1 MNEEEQ
7 IASSGFIDTNPYPDE
22 EQLKTIEGK
31 PVYAAPFGYKFGN
44 SSVDLNVKENHDT
57 MKDEYNAYWNLPRG
71 EEKDKAREDFNQKYF
86 GMSTQEVRDNQR
98 ASYLKENNALKRLDQ
113 PFQGLSAYGL
123 GTADFVM
130 DAAGTLIPGFDKVDD
145 WWDKKTKL
153 DSPTNQAIRRL
164 SSLVIPGILGG
175 NMVQGSLNAKF
186 AGGAMLSK
194 PWFQKL
200 LATGAAHGVLDMGIT
215 YLNDISEEQTMTDD
229 LSQMFPKTFGPGGR
243 IPLVNFFRTNESD
256 SPQMR
261 KLKNTLEA
269 GPFAAFGSI
278 IGGYADL
285 SKGKKVMDWFE
296 PLDDAAQAYKQ
307 TNIEFGD
314 DTDLI
319 IRLQEIDEL
328 LSLGDTNMSKEV
340 QDLLI
345 NEKIELEDLIGRNKN
360 MDDIV
365 RREEAMRTVETE
377 AAIEN
382 KLNPDYDQLELDLNI
397 DGLDPDLNSNIL
409 DDAAKAKQSVPPGNV
424 ARNMAD
430 TTAIKNGSDF
440 STGDPAPIITD
451 SMRRKGLMVGP
462 TSRGAVMGVAEEARE
477 AGRFNAIV
485 DGIRYGTKEM
495 NAAAWGIFNDIISV
509 PTVDDLRDLFATTKD
524 VKNLLGGL
532 NTVEYA
538 PEDTIRATA
547 FAIKYLFDRFLGRPI
562 AESSA
567 RVMDTLG
574 REVDTLAG
582 ALDELA
588 PEIDRNRA
596 MDLIIGK
603 LEFLLDEYALNK
615 YISGWQLRN
624 KNWFDQTPPATARE
638 AIEILT
644 EEFTEVENSIHAKNR
659 AFSKELKRLKKE
671 NPLVLKPLL
680 DAFSHT
686 NGDVDS
692 QVKLMK
698 WAADQ
703 ITPMGLLRSPDP
715 ENMNLFAKAVWAVR
729 YNNML
734 SGISAFNAGL
744 GNSLQ
749 LLTKTLTLSYGHLLT
764 IPFKPVAG
772 FTGLKRAFYYNTA
785 LYETN
790 KRAITDAYR
799 MMKKMNNDPQA
810 MLSAARKDYVFKTDK
825 AWNIMEDMIPVYE
838 STGNWG
844 RAYQFKVASNLKQ
857 LAGMKAM
864 RYGMTG
870 MVFPDVFTAS
880 HTATHISRLNAYTD
894 VLADQGFPNLT
905 MLKEAELENYSK
917 YFDESGLIK
926 NDVVKALT
934 GDIALNTDDG
944 LSNYL
949 TKATTAFPILKEV
962 MAFPRTASNYMKIG
976 LSYTPVSAIPGM
988 NKFAKT
994 IYAVSDSDIADAL
1007 MEHGIDMSKTIN
1019 ARVIFEDLRAEY
1031 IGRQALA
1038 NTMVGTLFGYAVG
1051 GNIRGNLH
1059 YNAKTRRDQ
1068 MDQGLEPKT
1077 IWVPGLNKWVSYK
1090 GWIGIEHVL
1099 APLADLAMYMKDAD
1113 EHIIESWQSKLSWTI
1128 GATFLNDTPLY
1139 GLEKVFDILNGNE
1152 RAMSQFLAGSLSSMV
1167 PLSGALNVVANAIH
1181 SAQRNIETDITEFFK
1196 NRIPGLK
1203 GTVPTAVNPIDGQ
1216 PIRDAANPALAAFNA
1231 FSPVKFHDEV
1241 KPYMQF
1247 LHDIRYG
1254 GLGAFKYDSSG
1265 SYEWS
1270 AEDQE
1275 KIFKITGALGIE
1287 KQIMRIA
1294 ARKDNQTIINDLM
1307 ALRNEYHPGND
1318 VIKLKA
1324 RLSPVHREL
1333 DLLINNAIKVAELEY
1348 LRDKPLIQQ
1357 AIINAQLAKNR
1368 MKEGDVEGAAELQK
1382 KDAEIKQL
1390 INYGN

>member
-7 IASSGFIDTNPYPDE
+7 IASMGFMNTDPYPDE
-22 EQLKTIEGK
+22 EQLETKDGK
-31 PVYAAPFGYKFGN
+31 PVFAAPFGSKFGN
-44 SSVDLNVKENHDT
+44 SSVDFNVKENNDT

-71 EEKDKAREDFNQKYF
+71 QERDKAQEAFNQKYF
-86 GMSTQEVRDNQR
+86 GMSTDEVRANQR
-98 ASYLKENNALKRLDQ
+98 QINLDANNPIKRLDNT
-113 PFQGLSAYGL
+113 FQGLSAYGL
-123 GTADFVM
+123 GGADFVM
-130 DAAGTLIPGFDKVDD
+130 DAVGTLIPSMDKADD

-175 NMVQGSLNAKF
+175 NVVQGSLNAKF
-186 AGGAMLSK
+186 AGGALLSK

-200 LATGAAHGVLDMGIT
+200 LATGAAHGTLDMGIT

-243 IPLVNFFRTNESD
+243 LPLVDFFRTNESD

-269 GPFAAFGSI
+269 APFAAVGSV

-307 TNIEFGD
+307 TNLEFGD
-314 DTDLI
+314 ETDLI

-328 LSLGDTNMSKEV
+328 LSLGNENLSKAV
-340 QDLLI
+340 QDTLI
-345 NEKIELEDLIGRNKN
+345 NEKLELEDLIGRNKN
-360 MDDIV
+360 MDDV
-365 RREEAMRTVETE
+365 ARREEAMRTVETD
-377 AAIEN
+377 AAIDN
-382 KLNPDYDQLELDLNI
+382 KLNPESDQLELDLNI

-409 DDAAKAKQSVPPGNV
+409 DDAAKAKQSIPPGNV

-462 TSRGAVMGVAEEARE
+462 TSRGAVMGVAEEARD

-509 PTVDDLRDLFATTKD
+509 PTVDDLRDLFSTTKD

-532 NTVEYA
+532 YRVEYA

-582 ALDELA
+582 ALDEMA
-588 PEIDRNRA
+588 PSIDRNRA
-596 MDLIIGK
+596 MDVIIGK

-624 KNWFDQTPPATARE
+624 KNWFDQTPPASARE
-638 AIEILT
+638 AVETLT

-659 AFSKELKRLKKE
+659 AFTKELKRLKKE

-703 ITPMGLLRSPDP
+703 ITPLGLLRSPDP
-715 ENMNLFAKAVWAVR
+715 DNMNLFAKAVWAVR

-749 LLTKTLTLSYGHLLT
+749 LLTKSMTVAYGHALT

-790 KRAITDAYR
+790 KRAVTDAYR

-810 MLSAARKDYVFKTDK
+810 MLTAARKD
-825 AWNIMEDMIPVYE
+825 
-838 STGNWG
+838 
-844 RAYQFKVASNLKQ
+844 
-857 LAGMKAM
+857 
-864 RYGMTG
+864 
-870 MVFPDVFTAS
+870 
-880 HTATHISRLNAYTD
+880 
-894 VLADQGFPNLT
+894 
-905 MLKEAELENYSK
+905 
-917 YFDESGLIK
+917 
-926 NDVVKALT
+926 
-934 GDIALNTDDG
+934 
-944 LSNYL
+944 
-949 TKATTAFPILKEV
+949 
-962 MAFPRTASNYMKIG
+962 
-976 LSYTPVSAIPGM
+976 
-988 NKFAKT
+988 
-994 IYAVSDSDIADAL
+994 
-1007 MEHGIDMSKTIN
+1007 
-1019 ARVIFEDLRAEY
+1019 
-1031 IGRQALA
+1031 
-1038 NTMVGTLFGYAVG
+1038 
-1051 GNIRGNLH
+1051 
-1059 YNAKTRRDQ
+1059 
-1068 MDQGLEPKT
+1068 
-1077 IWVPGLNKWVSYK
+1077 
-1090 GWIGIEHVL
+1090 
-1099 APLADLAMYMKDAD
+1099 
-1113 EHIIESWQSKLSWTI
+1113 
-1128 GATFLNDTPLY
+1128 
-1139 GLEKVFDILNGNE
+1139 
-1152 RAMSQFLAGSLSSMV
+1152 
-1167 PLSGALNVVANAIH
+1167 
-1181 SAQRNIETDITEFFK
+1181 
-1196 NRIPGLK
+1196 
-1203 GTVPTAVNPIDGQ
+1203 
-1216 PIRDAANPALAAFNA
+1216 
-1231 FSPVKFHDEV
+1231 
-1241 KPYMQF
+1241 
-1247 LHDIRYG
+1247 
-1254 GLGAFKYDSSG
+1254 
-1265 SYEWS
+1265 
-1270 AEDQE
+1270 
-1275 KIFKITGALGIE
+1275 
-1287 KQIMRIA
+1287 
-1294 ARKDNQTIINDLM
+1294 
-1307 ALRNEYHPGND
+1307 
-1318 VIKLKA
+1318 
-1324 RLSPVHREL
+1324 
-1333 DLLINNAIKVAELEY
+1333 
-1348 LRDKPLIQQ
+1348 
-1357 AIINAQLAKNR
+1357 
-1368 MKEGDVEGAAELQK
+1368 
-1382 KDAEIKQL
+1382 
-1390 INYGN
+1390 

>member
-7 IASSGFIDTNPYPDE
+7 IASTGFINTDPYPDE
-22 EQLKTIEGK
+22 EQVEIKEGK
-31 PVYAAPFGYKFGN
+31 PVFAAPFNYKFGN

-57 MKDEYNAYWNLPRG
+57 MKDEYDAYWNLRG
-71 EEKDKAREDFNQKYF
+71 EERDKAQEAFNQKYF

-98 ASYLKENNALKRLDQ
+98 QVNLDANNPIKRLDNV
-113 PFQGLSAYGL
+113 FQGLSAYGL
-123 GTADFVM
+123 GTADFVI
-130 DAAGTLIPGFDKVDD
+130 DAAGALIPGMDKVDD

-153 DSPTNQAIRRL
+153 DNPTHQAIRRL
-164 SSLVIPGILGG
+164 ASIVIPGILGG
-175 NMVQGSLNAKF
+175 NVVQGSLNAKF
-186 AGGAMLSK
+186 AGGALLSK

-243 IPLVNFFRTNESD
+243 IPLVDFFRTEGKGYSTRH
-256 SPQMR
+256 Q
-261 KLKNTLEA
+261 KLINALEA
-269 GPFAAFGSI
+269 GPFAVFGSV
-278 IGGYADL
+278 IGAYSDL
-285 SKGKKVMDWFE
+285 KGGKVMDWME
-296 PLDDAAQAYKQ
+296 PLDDAATAYKQ
-307 TNIEFGD
+307 TNIEFGAD
-314 DTDLI
+314 PDLVL
-319 IRLQEIDEL
+319 RLQEIDEL
-328 LSLGDTNMSKEV
+328 LSLGTENMSKAT

-345 NEKIELEDLIGRNKN
+345 NEKLELEDLIGRNKN
-360 MDDIV
+360 MDDVV
-365 RREEAMRTVETE
+365 RREEAIKEVETE
-377 AAIEN
+377 AAIDN
-382 KLNPDYDQLELDLNI
+382 KLNPDYDQLELDINV

-462 TSRGAVMGVAEEARE
+462 TSRGAVMGVAEEARDI
-477 AGRFNAIV
+477 GRFNAIV

-532 NTVEYA
+532 YRVEYA

-574 REVDTLAG
+574 REVDTLAN
-582 ALDELA
+582 ALDEMA
-588 PEIDRNRA
+588 PSVDRNRA

-624 KNWFDQTPPATARE
+624 KNWFDQTPPASARE
-638 AIEILT
+638 AVEILT

-659 AFSKELKRLKKE
+659 AFTKELKRLQKE
-671 NPLVLKPLL
+671 NPVILKPLL

-703 ITPMGLLRSPDP
+703 ITPMGLIKSPDP
-715 ENMNLFAKAVWAVR
+715 KNMNLFAKAVWAVR

-734 SGISAFNAGL
+734 SGKAPFNAGS
-744 GNSLQ
+744 GNSFQ
-749 LLTKTLTLSYGHLLT
+749 LLSKLLTLSYGHGLT
-764 IPFKPVAG
+764 TPFLKSG
-772 FTGLKRAFYYNTA
+772 FVGLKRVFYYNTA

-799 MMKKMNNDPQA
+799 MMKKVNNDPQA

-825 AWNIMEDMIPVYE
+825 AWDIMEDMVKVYE
-838 STGNWG
+838 AQGNWG
-844 RAYQFKVASNLKQ
+844 RAYQYKIASNLKQ

-864 RYGMTG
+864 RFGMTG
-870 MVFPDVFTAS
+870 MVFPDVFVAS
-880 HTATHISRLNAYTD
+880 HQATHISRLNAYTD
-894 VLADQGFPNLT
+894 VLADQGFPNPK
-905 MLKEAELENYSK
+905 MLKQAELENYSK
-917 YFDESGLIK
+917 YFDENGLIK
-926 NDVVKALT
+926 NDVVRALT
-934 GDIALNTDDG
+934 SDVALNTDDA
-944 LSNYL
+944 LSTYL
-949 TKATTAFPILKEV
+949 TEATTAFPILKEV

-994 IYAVSDSDIADAL
+994 IYARSADDIAEAL
-1007 MEHGIDMSKTIN
+1007 AEHGIDMAKTPN

-1038 NTMVGTLFGYAVG
+1038 NTIVGTLFGYAMG

-1059 YNAKTRRDQ
+1059 YNAKIRRDQ
-1068 MDQGLEPKT
+1068 MDQGLAPKT
-1077 IWVPGLNKWVSYK
+1077 IWVPGLNKWMSYK
-1090 GWIGIEHVL
+1090 GWIGLEHVL

-1113 EHIIESWQSKLSWTI
+1113 EHVIESWQSKLAWTI

-1152 RAMSQFLAGSLSSMV
+1152 RAFSQFIANAASSMV
-1167 PLSGALNVVANAIH
+1167 PLSGALNVTANAIH
-1181 SAQRNIETDITEFFK
+1181 QAQRNIETDIVEFFK
-1196 NRIPGLK
+1196 NRLPVLK
-1203 GTVPTAVNPIDGQ
+1203 GTVPMAISPIDAD
-1216 PIRDAANPALAAFNA
+1216 PIRDAANPALGAFNA
-1231 FSPVKFHDEV
+1231 FSPIQYHDELKPWQEIFHDA
-1241 KPYMQF
+1241 
-1247 LHDIRYG
+1247 RYTG
-1254 GLGAFKYDSSG
+1254 MSAFNYDSTG
-1265 SYEWS
+1265 SYKWS
-1270 AEDQE
+1270 AED
-1275 KIFKITGALGIE
+1275 KLAIFKITGKMGLDKEIV
-1287 KQIMRIA
+1287 RIA
-1294 ARKDNQTIINDLM
+1294 NRKDNKAILEETKK
-1307 ALRNEYHPGND
+1307 LRLEYHPAQN
-1318 VIKLKA
+1318 VIKLKT
-1324 RLSPVHREL
+1324 RLTPLHREF
-1333 DLLINNAIKVAELEY
+1333 DLLINTAMKMSEKQY
-1348 LRDKPLIQQ
+1348 LKDKPLIQQ

-1368 MKEGDVEGAAELQK
+1368 MKQGDVQGASELQK
-1382 KDAEIKQL
+1382 KDAQIKQL
-1390 INYGN
+1390 IQHGN

>member
-7 IASSGFIDTNPYPDE
+7 IASTGFMDTDPYPDE
-22 EQLKTIEGK
+22 EQLETIEGK
-31 PVYAAPFGYKFGN
+31 PVFAAPFGYSFGN

-71 EEKDKAREDFNQKYF
+71 EERVKAQEDFNQKYF
-86 GMSTQEVRDNQR
+86 GMSTEEVRANQR
-98 ASYLKENNALKRLDQ
+98 QVNLEANNPIKRLDNT
-113 PFQGLSAYGL
+113 FQGLSAYGL

-130 DAAGTLIPGFDKVDD
+130 DAAGTLIPGMGKVDD

-153 DSPTNQAIRRL
+153 DNPTHTAIRRL

-175 NMVQGSLNAKF
+175 NAVQGQINAKF
-186 AGGAMLSK
+186 AGGALLSK

-200 LATGAAHGVLDMGIT
+200 LATGTAHGVLDMGIT

-243 IPLVNFFRTNESD
+243 IPLIDFFRTNDSD

-269 GPFAAFGSI
+269 GPFAAFGSA

-285 SKGKKVMDWFE
+285 SKGKKVMDWME

-307 TNIEFGD
+307 INMEFGD
-314 DTDLI
+314 DTDAI

-328 LSLGDTNMSKEV
+328 LSLGTENMSRAT

-360 MDDIV
+360 MDDV
-365 RREEAMRTVETE
+365 ARREEAMRTVESE
-377 AAIEN
+377 AAVDN
-382 KLNPDYDQLELDLNI
+382 KLNPDYDQLELDINV

-462 TSRGAVMGVAEEARE
+462 TSRGAVMGVAEEARD

-532 NTVEYA
+532 YRVEYA

-547 FAIKYLFDRFLGRPI
+547 FAVKYLFDRFLGRPI

-582 ALDELA
+582 ALDEMA
-588 PEIDRNRA
+588 PSVDRNRA

-624 KNWFDQTPPATARE
+624 KNWFDQTPPASVRE
-638 AIEILT
+638 AVDTLT

-659 AFSKELKRLKKE
+659 AFTRELKRLQKE
-671 NPLVLKPLL
+671 NPVVLKPLL

-703 ITPMGLLRSPDP
+703 ITPLGLLRSPDP

-749 LLTKTLTLSYGHLLT
+749 LLTKTLTVSYGHLLT

-838 STGNWG
+838 ATGNWG

-894 VLADQGFPNLT
+894 VLADQGWPNMK

-917 YFDESGLIK
+917 YFDENGLIK

-934 GDIALNTDDG
+934 GDIALNTDDA

-976 LSYTPVSAIPGM
+976 LSYTPVSAIPNM
-988 NKFAKT
+988 NKFSKT
-994 IYAVSDSDIADAL
+994 IYAVSDSDIAEAL
-1007 MEHGIDMSKTIN
+1007 LEHGIDMSKTPN

-1038 NTMVGTLFGYAVG
+1038 NTIVGTLYGYAVG

-1068 MDQGLEPKT
+1068 MNQGLEPKT

-1099 APLADLAMYMKDAD
+1099 APLGDLAMYMKDAD
-1113 EHIIESWQSKLSWTI
+1113 EHIIESWQSKISWTI

-1152 RAMSQFLAGSLSSMV
+1152 RAFSQFIAGAASSMV
-1167 PLSGALNVVANAIH
+1167 PLSGALNVVSNAIH
-1181 SAQRNIETDITEFFK
+1181 QAQRNIETDIGEFFK
-1196 NRIPGLK
+1196 NRLPGLK
-1203 GTVPTAVNPIDGQ
+1203 GTVPIAINPIDGLE
-1216 PIRDAANPALAAFNA
+1216 IKDAQNPALGAFNA
-1231 FSPVKFHDEV
+1231 ASPVKFHDEV

-1247 LHDIRYG
+1247 LHDIKYG
-1254 GLGAFKYDSSG
+1254 GLGAFKYDSTG

-1275 KIFKITGALGIE
+1275 KIYRLTGAMNLE
-1287 KQIMRIA
+1287 KEIMRIA
-1294 ARKDNQTIINDLM
+1294 NRKDNQEIINDLIN
-1307 ALRNEYHPGND
+1307 LRNEYHPGND

-1357 AIINAQLAKNR
+1357 AIVNAQLAKNR
-1368 MKEGDVEGAAELQK
+1368 MKQGDVSGAAELQK
-1382 KDAEIKQL
+1382 KDAQIKNL
-1390 INYGN
+1390 IQHGN